1 MQEQGCYLN
10 FVIFSS
16 PVIPHEVYREPVYK
30 FVLKNEKRKSYQRI
44 SQFIIIANILLF
56 IYLLLFP
63 PDNNILTSAGAT
75 LICVFLYY
83 LVKYFFYRSQLFQ
96 EGWLFSVYHL
106 FFIGFA
112 GMGFYIPAVI
122 VAVLAILMIIATR
135 EYTVLFYNDRIHYN
149 AVPVKELPWKD
160 LNNVILKDGLLTIDM
175 KNNRLFQE
183 ELDSTKNNV
192 DETEFNE
199 FCRQQ
204 LNK

>member
-1 MQEQGCYLN
+1 M
-10 FVIFSS
+10 
-16 PVIPHEVYREPVYK
+16 
-30 FVLKNEKRKSYQRI
+30 
-44 SQFIIIANILLF
+44 
-56 IYLLLFP
+56 
-63 PDNNILTSAGAT
+63 TSAGAT